1 MIKLLQLLRNFLL
14 PTVLATSST
23 LSWAEDIDLFV
34 GSNSSGKPNIL
45 FVLDNSANWSSN
57 NQKWPDVN
65 TGRTTAFSCGND
77 CTKQGV
83 AELGALYDVIS
94 GLAPNSS
101 MNVGLMMFNNSN
113 ASRDGGYVRV
123 AVEALDSYQKTLLLT
138 TLTTIMGNFNT
149 ETTGTSIQYSAI
161 LFDAFK
167 YFGGYS
173 NPYYSTSLYPAS
185 GLTSPTYS
193 SIPVFGTVAWGSN
206 DADGSKPDARA
217 YSVSHS
223 GGNTIVSYNGIIGD
237 SNNCGNN
244 FIVFVG
250 NGFPAK
256 DDTSPD
262 MSKVLSLLLDPA
274 HSGNPAAVSQLPMPP
289 YVTANATSDTDA
301 NACIS
306 TTTDCLNSTQLSASL
321 PNLDVGKVKARLC
334 NTSTNSTGA
343 LDCNYPISFSC
354 QQSTCSNKQGFR
366 VVASGMAVNAQWA
379 APATSDVRYADE
391 FTRLLANADVSGEP
405 SKQFVTT
412 YTVDVFSTQPSA
424 QQTQLMRSMAQY
436 GKGDYYS
443 ASDSTQLKN
452 AFTDILRKILAVNS
466 VFASASLPV
475 SATNRS
481 QNENQVYI
489 GLFRPDP
496 DTQPRWFGNLKRYQ
510 ITDFGGTIGLDM
522 GDQYSARAIN
532 PNTGFIDDCAVSF
545 WTQDLGQYW
554 QTIPTSPNA
563 PSLGTTC
570 SKVVNGTQVTV
581 GSYSDW
587 PDGPSVE
594 KGATAQMVRSGDAP
608 TYSGANTPTYSPAG
622 RTLYTLSGSNLT
634 ALTASTS
641 TDVKY
646 AMGYD
651 LNNERPG
658 TTSPSGTDAFQDVRP
673 SVHGDV
679 IHSRPLPVNYS
690 LNSTPDIVI
699 YYGGNDGFFR
709 AVDAA
714 TGKEKWAF
722 MAPEFITRQTSA
734 TTTTT
739 SGTTTTTTTSS
750 VSALSRLRT
759 DSPLVQYPNLSYTD
773 GVAKAPKDYFFD
785 GSSSLYQTANNGTI
799 WLFTSQRRGGRMV
812 YAFDVTNKNAPA
824 FKWRYGCPNLSDD
837 NNCVGTGA
845 ANMAQT
851 WSLPSAV
858 RIKLTDGSVQLAVVF
873 GGGYEGGYDSTG
885 TALCD
890 DKDNSDPGCAS
901 STKGRGVFVVDANT
915 GALLHKFPTT
925 GPVAADIA
933 FVDTNYDGFVD
944 AAYAADTRGNLYRI
958 NFSNASGASL
968 VTAATDLTGATITQI
983 AYTNGGGTTAGRKFL
998 FPPSVVPVGSKVYV
1012 ALGSGDRE
1020 HPLIT
1025 NYPYT
1030 TPVDNRF
1037 YVLLDDLAA
1046 TVPTGGYNLDSTDV
1060 MYSYSAMD
1068 NSTSCVSSR
1077 SPLVPGSSKKG
1088 WYVDLGAQTSTTTD
1102 PHRGEQVVTSALIA
1116 GGNVIFS
1123 TNTPTPAGD
1132 NQCSNALGLARGY
1145 SLGLVNACGYSSTF
1159 VGGGLPPSPV
1169 LATVPYTD
1177 TAGNER
1183 VGTVCIG
1190 CPRPG
1195 DQLSSPIGGSQVKPT
1210 IQKRRNKAYWYS
1222 TTEN

>member
-1 MIKLLQLLRNFLL
+1 MTKLLRLLRNFLL
-14 PTVLATSST
+14 PTVLAAASP

-45 FVLDNSANWSSN
+45 FIVDNSSNWAAANQN
-57 NQKWPDVN
+57 WPDIN
-65 TGRTTAFSCGND
+65 TGRTSALSCGND
-77 CTKQGV
+77 CSKQGV
-83 AELGALYDVIS
+83 AEVAALYDVIS
-94 GLAPNSS
+94 SLTANSS
-101 MNVGLMMFNNSN
+101 MNVGLMLFNNSN

-123 AVEALDSYQKTLLLT
+123 AVAPLDSTQKTKLLT
-138 TLTTIMGNFNT
+138 TLTTIIGNFNT
-149 ETTGTSIQYSAI
+149 ETAASSVQYSAV

-173 NPYYSTSLYPAS
+173 NPSYSTSLYPATGVS
-185 GLTSPTYS
+185 NPTYS
-193 SIPVFGTVAWGSN
+193 SVPVFGTRFWGSN
-206 DADGSKPDARA
+206 DADGTKPDAAA
-217 YSVSHS
+217 YT
-223 GGNTIVSYNGIIGD
+223 GNAYNQIIGD
-237 SNNCGNN
+237 DNNCGNN

-256 DDTSPD
+256 DDTVPD
-262 MSKVLSLLLDPA
+262 MSMVLRMLLDPA
-274 HSGNPAAVSQLPMPP
+274 NSGSPAAVSQLTMPP
-289 YVTANATSDTDA
+289 YVTTNAA
-301 NACIS
+301 
-306 TTTDCLNSTQLSASL
+306 
-321 PNLDVGKVKARLC
+321 
-334 NTSTNSTGA
+334 STGA
-343 LDCNYPISFSC
+343 LATCSTACDSSLSDTQVATAKAYMCRTSDNPNGVLDCNDPFTFSC
-354 QQSTCSNKQGFR
+354 QKSNCNGQNLR
-366 VVASGMAVNAQWA
+366 VVASGTPAANANWV
-379 APATSDVRYADE
+379 APTATDARYADE
-391 FTRLLANADVSGEP
+391 FTRFMANTDVSSEP

-412 YTVDVFSTQPSA
+412 YTVDVFRAQPSV
-424 QQTQLMRSMAQY
+424 QQTQLMRSMAKY

-443 ASDSTQLKN
+443 ASDSDQLKN
-452 AFTDILRKILAVNS
+452 AFSDILRKILAVNS

-496 DTQPRWFGNLKRYQ
+496 DTKPRWFGNLKRYQ
-510 ITDFGGTIGLDM
+510 ITDFGGAIGLDM
-522 GDQYSARAIN
+522 GDQYKARAIN

-554 QTIPTSPNA
+554 QTISMSPNS

-570 SKVVNGTQVTV
+570 AKLVNGIQVTA

-594 KGATAQMVRSGDAP
+594 KGAAAQMVRAGDAP
-608 TYSGANTPTYSPAG
+608 TYTVANTPTYNPTG
-622 RTLYTLSGSNLT
+622 RTLYTLSGT
-634 ALTASTS
+634 ALTALSAATS
-641 TDVKY
+641 SDVKY

-658 TTSPSGTDAFQDVRP
+658 TTSPSGTDDFQDVRP

-739 SGTTTTTTTSS
+739 SGGTTTTTTSS
-750 VSALSRLRT
+750 VSTLARLRT
-759 DSPLVQYPNLSYTD
+759 GSPLVQYPNLSYGND
-773 GVAKAPKDYFFD
+773 VSKAPKDYFFD

-812 YAFDVTNKNAPA
+812 YAFDVTNKDTPA
-824 FKWRYGCPNLSDD
+824 FKWRYGCPNLYDD
-837 NNCVGTGA
+837 NNCVGTDA

-873 GGGYEGGYDSTG
+873 GGGYEGGYDATG
-885 TALCD
+885 TPLCD
-890 DKDNSDPGCAS
+890 DKNDPDPGCSS
-901 STKGRGVFVVDANT
+901 STKGRGIFVVDANT
-915 GALLHKFPTT
+915 GTLLHKFPTT

-968 VTAATDLTGATITQI
+968 VTAATDLAGATITQI
-983 AYTNGGGTTAGRKFL
+983 AYTNGGGTTSGRKFL

-1046 TVPTGGYNLDSTDV
+1046 TVPSGGYNLDSSDV

-1088 WYVDLGAQTSTTTD
+1088 WYVDLGAQTSTSAD

-1123 TNTPTPAGD
+1123 TNTPTPTGD
-1132 NQCSNALGLARGY
+1132 HQCSNALGLARGY

-1177 TAGNER
+1177 AAGNER
-1183 VGTVCIG
+1183 LGTVCIG

-1210 IQKRRNKAYWYS
+1210 IQKRRKKAYWYS